1 MNATESLRFEK
12 TFGSDMKYI
21 DKFPN
26 MKYIDD
32 IFDGM
37 LRGQRP
43 HPCIIC
49 GELTEFVEINYEAH
63 FCSEECVAKMD
74 ERADA
79 LFREYLEDFDEN
91 KFEENPKR

>member
-1 MNATESLRFEK
+1 
-12 TFGSDMKYI
+12 MKYS

-32 IFDGM
+32 VCDGM

-43 HPCIIC
+43 QPCVIC

-74 ERADA
+74 RIATKSFLKAKRNGHLD
-79 LFREYLEDFDEN
+79 YL
-91 KFEENPKR
+91 